1 MQKNELLLL
10 AQNMCK
16 ELTTI
21 IDTEENASKEQLANY
36 LYESAELIMNITDKD
51 ISTTD
56 FAETLFHNAYK
67 EIAQK
72 SLSSYEKTNSNI
84 NRLTQMHKET
94 LEECHSESINLSEI
108 IEKFNDIQTFMANEV
123 QKANQIILQLSD
135 QVKVLEKNSNLDSLT
150 KVFNR
155 RALSTYLKE
164 LCAKETLPHDLRFLI
179 LDIDDFKTINDTHGH
194 LAGDKILIFIANIF
208 RKTLRDGDKVFRYG
222 GEEFVIIL
230 NRLNDTQCTKIS
242 QRLLELVRENTLVF
256 KGASLKVTMSI
267 GTTKFAQGD
276 TPDSLIS
283 RADKALYKAKN
294 KGKDQMYSEVID
306 GV

>member
-1 MQKNELLLL
+1 MQKNELLSL
-10 AQNMCK
+10 ANEMCK

-21 IDTEENASKEQLANY
+21 IDTEEKASKEQLANY
-36 LYESAELIMNITDKD
+36 LLESAELIMNINEKD

-72 SLSSYEKTNSNI
+72 SLSSYESTNDNM
-84 NRLTQMHKET
+84 NKLTQMHEET
-94 LEECHSESINLSEI
+94 LQECYSESLDLSHI
-108 IEKFNDIQTFMANEV
+108 TSKFNEIQTDMDNEV
-123 QKANQIILQLSD
+123 KKANGIITQLKQQI
-135 QVKVLEKNSNLDSLT
+135 KVLEKNSNLDSLT

-155 RALSTYLKE
+155 RALSTYLKDI
-164 LCAKETLPHDLRFLI
+164 CAKENLPHDLHLLI
-179 LDIDDFKTINDTHGH
+179 LDIDDFKTINDSHGH

-230 NRLNDTQCTKIS
+230 NRLNDEQCKIIS
-242 QRLLELVRENTLVF
+242 QRLLKLVRENTLVY
-256 KGASLKVTMSI
+256 KGDSLKVTMSI
-267 GTTKFAQGD
+267 GTTKFTKND
-276 TPDSLIS
+276 TPDSLIA

-306 GV
+306 GI